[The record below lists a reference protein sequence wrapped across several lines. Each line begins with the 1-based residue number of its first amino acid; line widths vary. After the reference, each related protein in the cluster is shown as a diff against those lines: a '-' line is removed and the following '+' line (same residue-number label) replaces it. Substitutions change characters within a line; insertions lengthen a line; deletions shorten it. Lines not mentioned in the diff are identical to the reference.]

1 MKKLF
6 SFSVLSFA
14 VLFIFPLVL
23 SGKDIFLMKNGKAVS
38 AVIVN
43 TNAVEAEK
51 HAAKELSYFLGKIA
65 GGKGPEIVSG
75 KKTTLYPITFDINKN
90 DKEIKDDGFRLSITE
105 KGTVISA
112 KHERGLIYGA
122 YEIVKRYGGI
132 QFLVPGEDGTYF
144 HVKKDIAAKVS
155 NI

>member
-1 MKKLF
+1 MKKQF
-6 SFSVLSFA
+6 SFVVLSFISLL
-14 VLFIFPLVL
+14 VFPFAL
-23 SGKDIFLMKNGKAVS
+23 SGKDVFLMKNGKAAS
-38 AVIVN
+38 VIYVN
-43 TNAVEAEK
+43 KNAIEAEK

-75 KKTTLYPITFDINKN
+75 KNTSLYPISFVINKN

-122 YEIVKRYGGI
+122 YEIVKRYGGRPVGRSGRKTEI
-132 QFLVPGEDGTYF
+132 GQ
-144 HVKKDIAAKVS
+144 
-155 NI
+155 